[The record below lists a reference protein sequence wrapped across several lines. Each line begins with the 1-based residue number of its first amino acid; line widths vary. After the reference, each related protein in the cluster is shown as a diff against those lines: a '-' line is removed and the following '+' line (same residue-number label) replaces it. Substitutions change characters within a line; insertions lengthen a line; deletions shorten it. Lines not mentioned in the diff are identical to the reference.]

1 MKKLNLI
8 ILDDDVIEILH
19 NENLTKNPYWIRL
32 YNYANEKYEIRASED
47 DLKEFAK
54 IINDLLLEQ
63 ITD

>member
-19 NENLTKNPYWIRL
+19 NENLTKNPYLIRM
-32 YNYANEKYEIRASED
+32 YNYSNEKYEIRVSED

-54 IINDLLLEQ
+54 IINDLLIEQ

>member
-19 NENLTKNPYWIRL
+19 NENLTKNPYLIRM
-32 YNYANEKYEIRASED
+32 YNYSNEKYEIRVNED

>member
-19 NENLTKNPYWIRL
+19 NENLTKNPYLIRL